1 MYHIGI
7 CKSIVFQSMN
17 INRNILAKDL
27 IYNVNLK
34 SHKISR
40 NIRSGTILG
49 TQLSN
54 LNGN

>member
-40 NIRSGTILG
+40 NIRSGTIR